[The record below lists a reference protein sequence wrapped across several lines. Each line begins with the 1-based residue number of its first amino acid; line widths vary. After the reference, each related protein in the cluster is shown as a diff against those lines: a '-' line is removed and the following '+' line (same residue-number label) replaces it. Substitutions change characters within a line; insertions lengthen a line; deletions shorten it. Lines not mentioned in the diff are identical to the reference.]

1 MKVYIEKAN
10 QVKRELAKT
19 YQEFKVGKLKSEEA
33 KTRVYILRSI
43 LEADYKEKE
52 ELRKIEADKRENV
65 FIPFP

>member
-1 MKVYIEKAN
+1 MKVYIEKTN

-19 YQEFKVGKLKSEEA
+19 YQEFKEGKLKSEEA

-52 ELRKIEADKRENV
+52 ELRIIEAEKRENL
-65 FIPFP
+65 FPTFT

>member
-19 YQEFKVGKLKSEEA
+19 YQEFKEGKLKSEEA

-43 LEADYKEKE
+43 LETDYKEKE
-52 ELRKIEADKRENV
+52 ENRKIEAEKKEKIFDFN
-65 FIPFP
+65 